1 MNETL
6 RAKIIGKLDVFPDE
20 HARQL
25 LDYIDFLESKYNRSR
40 RAPSPLQRLAENIE
54 DALGTSTLSEAA
66 TKGTAQVVDAAG
78 RVMSGLVAA
87 GKAVADELASQ
98 PASTAGTQQPQENGA
113 SGDEAPP
120 EEEPDQTA

>member
-6 RAKIIGKLDVFPDE
+6 KAKIIGKLDVFPDE

-54 DALGTSTLSEAA
+54 DALGTSTLSGAA

-87 GKAVADELASQ
+87 GKAVADELAGQ
-98 PASTAGTQQPQENGA
+98 PASTAGTQPPQENGA

-120 EEEPDQTA
+120 EEVPDQTA